1 MVYPMYPGIPAAV
14 ETSVLPPGISV
25 APESTMRFAKVTYHG
40 SREGALHGNLDQL
53 CNQHPVNHSKLPC
66 TTLRKCGVYRNC
78 ICNDPPAYGT
88 GRSSRLSRT
97 LVANSKQ
104 TTVNMINIYI
114 YIYKYCKEETTSG
127 DFRFHSF
134 GSFGSICE
142 STVGSFNRRAM
153 HKNGA
158 RYLGAE
164 ANCS

>member
-14 ETSVLPPGISV
+14 EISVLPPGISV

-104 TTVNMINIYI
+104 TTVNMINIA
-114 YIYKYCKEETTSG
+114 KKKQHPETS
-127 DFRFHSF
+127 DFIHLDHLDPF
-134 GSFGSICE
+134 
-142 STVGSFNRRAM
+142 
-153 HKNGA
+153 
-158 RYLGAE
+158 
-164 ANCS
+164 ANPLSRGTLELRQIAVDR